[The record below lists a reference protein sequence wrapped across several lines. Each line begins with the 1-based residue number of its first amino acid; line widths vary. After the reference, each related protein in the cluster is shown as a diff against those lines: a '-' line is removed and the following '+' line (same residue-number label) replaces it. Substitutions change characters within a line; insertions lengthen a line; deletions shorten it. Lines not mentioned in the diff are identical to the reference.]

1 MAFLALGIS
10 HRHAHVELLER
21 LAFSDDDL
29 VKAYRRAADDP
40 AIEEA
45 VILSTCNR
53 VEVYGSVP
61 SYHAGFQTLKR
72 LLCESRGVP
81 ADELAEPLYSHYE
94 LDAAEHLFGVASGLD
109 SMVIGEPQIL
119 SQVREALKQAQ
130 AEDAAGTAITGLFHA
145 AARTGRRVRT
155 ETSVGAAPDTFVEAG
170 AELGAQAL
178 GGLEGKTAVVIGA
191 GQMSALA
198 VKHLRRRDVGSVRIL
213 NRSLERAR
221 ALAERTSADHG
232 DLGDL
237 HAALAE
243 ADLVVSATGAAGIVL
258 TQGASA
264 TPRPDGRGRCSCS
277 TSRSRATSSPR
288 RARSRTS
295 RSPTSTT
302 SGNRAGPRRRDG
314 RGPRTRAGDRRRGG
328 PPLRAPAARRTAR
341 AADPRAARARRRRR
355 RGGVPPV
362 PLRARRPHARRTRGR
377 RGPRE
382 GRGRQAPARADR
394 PAEGASWSRDAG
406 PARADARRAAR
417 ARAARRVKLRIGTR
431 GSGSR
436 SPRPRRSPPRSG
448 RTAVECELV
457 ADHHVGR
464 PRRRSRVR
472 SRRAE
477 GAVRRR
483 DRAARSATATSTSP
497 CTRRRTSPPAT
508 RTT

>member
-53 VEVYGSVP
+53 VEVYGNVP

-81 ADELAEPLYSHYE
+81 ADDLAEPLYSHYE

-109 SMVIGEPQIL
+109 SMVVGEPQIL

-130 AEDAAGTAITGLFHA
+130 AEGAAGTAITGLFHA

-170 AELGAQAL
+170 AELGGEAL
-178 GGLEGKTAVVIGA
+178 EGLEGKTAVVIGA

-198 VKHLRRRDVGSVRIL
+198 VKHLRRRDVGAVRIL

-237 HAALAE
+237 HAALAG

-258 TQGASA
+258 TE
-264 TPRPDGRGRCSCS
+264 
-277 TSRSRATSSPR
+277 
-288 RARSRTS
+288 RT
-295 RSPTSTT
+295 
-302 SGNRAGPRRRDG
+302 
-314 RGPRTRAGDRRRGG
+314 
-328 PPLRAPAARRTAR
+328 L
-341 AADPRAARARRRRR
+341 
-355 RGGVPPV
+355 
-362 PLRARRPHARRTRGR
+362 
-377 RGPRE
+377 
-382 GRGRQAPARADR
+382 
-394 PAEGASWSRDAG
+394 RDAFAG
-406 PARADARRAAR
+406 
-417 ARAARRVKLRIGTR
+417 
-431 GSGSR
+431 
-436 SPRPRRSPPRSG
+436 
-448 RTAVECELV
+448 
-457 ADHHVGR
+457 
-464 PRRRSRVR
+464 
-472 SRRAE
+472 
-477 GAVRRR
+477 
-483 DRAARSATATSTSP
+483 
-497 CTRRRTSPPAT
+497 RTSPMFVLDLAVPRDVEPSAREIPNVTLRDIDDLRETASVRAAATAEDLERAQAIVDEEVRRFTLRGRAERLAPLIHALRERGDAVVEAELRRFRSDLADLTPDEREAVVALARGVVAKLLHEPIVRLKELSGPGTQDQHARMLAELLGLELPAE
-508 RTT
+508 